1 MAIYPFAKIRSPGCM
16 NLAPL
21 IILDDSFPL
30 MGIDYDRAILNS
42 AAKLESHEIQE
53 HLLA

>member
-1 MAIYPFAKIRSPGCM
+1 MAIYPFAKIRSQGCM

-21 IILDDSFPL
+21 IIPDNCSPL
-30 MGIDYDRAILNS
+30 LGLDYDRAILNS
-42 AAKLESHEIQE
+42 ATKLESHKTQE